1 MTSEVSYDVVGF
13 EAFRQRARA
22 ENMSDNEKA
31 GFPDWARGGRS
42 ETILRDI
49 EAKVPAF
56 AASGSCL
63 LDIGIGLGDLG
74 RHIISRAVE
83 RQQRLT
89 VIDSGEILCQLP
101 DHPLLTKIEGPFP
114 GGLPDLAALGPFD
127 GILSYS
133 TVQYVF
139 AEANIFNFV
148 DAALS
153 VLTPAQGA
161 LLLGDIPNVSMRRRF
176 LASPAGQAHHARH
189 YSGHPTPEIR
199 FNAPDPLQIDDSV
212 VLALLSRARA
222 AGFQAFVMPQGGD
235 LPMANRREDLLIRVP

>member
-1 MTSEVSYDVVGF
+1 MRGEVSYDIDGF
-13 EAFRQRARA
+13 DAFRQRARA
-22 ENMSDNEKA
+22 DNMSDNEKA
-31 GFPDWARGGRS
+31 GFPEWARSGRS

-74 RHIISRAVE
+74 RHIINRAVE

-89 VIDSGEILCQLP
+89 LIDSGEVLCQLP
-101 DHPLLTKIEGPFP
+101 DHSLLTKIEGPYP
-114 GGLPDLAALGPFD
+114 NGIATLAALGPFD

-139 AEANIFNFV
+139 AEANIFNFL
-148 DAALS
+148 DAAMAMLN
-153 VLTPAQGA
+153 PAEGA
-161 LLLGDIPNVSMRRRF
+161 LLLGDIPNASMRRRF
-176 LASPAGQAHHARH
+176 LASPAGKAHHAQH
-189 YSGHPTPEIR
+189 YSGLPAPDIR
-199 FNAPDPLQIDDSV
+199 FNAPDPVQINDSI

-222 AGFQAFVMPQGGD
+222 AGYQAFVMPQGRD